1 MEGLTVGFV
10 LGEIEE
16 VGEFEGAMVGVLLVL
31 GTMLILG
38 VLDIEGVWEMEG
50 DPLVLG
56 AMLILGVLDIEG
68 ATPTTPT
75 ELEGDPLGEMEAV
88 GTIPILIDASD
99 KVRNQKLES
108 SSMGASFR
116 FSLKKEASAFE
127 KHRCNTIKDLDRLKI
142 LLKDI
147 MSF

>member
-38 VLDIEGVWEMEG
+38 VLDIEGACEMEG
-50 DPLVLG
+50 DS
-56 AMLILGVLDIEG
+56 
-68 ATPTTPT
+68 
-75 ELEGDPLGEMEAV
+75 LGEMEVV

-127 KHRCNTIKDLDRLKI
+127 KHRCNTIKDFDRLKI
-142 LLKDI
+142 LLKDV

>member
-16 VGEFEGAMVGVLLVL
+16 VGECEGAMVGVLLVL
-31 GTMLILG
+31 GAMLILG

-68 ATPTTPT
+68 AR
-75 ELEGDPLGEMEAV
+75 EMEGDPLGEMEAV
-88 GTIPILIDASD
+88 GTILILIDASD

-127 KHRCNTIKDLDRLKI
+127 KHRCNTIKDFDRLKI

-147 MSF
+147 MPF